1 MASHL
6 DVYFIMDSFVLQW
19 AEMAAFSVKGLFPVC
34 PPPAGSEPS
43 PCPNDS
49 VRLYAAKLSSAFAV
63 QASPLNL
70 SGRRRALRCEVDPL
84 QVLIASVPMASS
96 PVLFA
101 SSMAPFL

>member
-1 MASHL
+1 MFSYL
-6 DVYFIMDSFVLQW
+6 GLCFIIDSFVLQS
-19 AEMAAFSVKGLFPVC
+19 AEMASFSGKRLFPVC
-34 PPPAGSEPS
+34 PPPARFEPS
-43 PCPNDS
+43 PCPTDS
-49 VRLYAAKLSSAFAV
+49 VRLYAAKLLSTFAV

-70 SGRRRALRCEVDPL
+70 SGRRLALRCEVDPL